1 MAFLLY
7 LSLLFL
13 CLFVSRVLK
22 KSEVLGLQRGKE
34 TKYTQPTA
42 RSGAHGWVGKWV
54 LRTTTCTK
62 KQRREGGRS
71 SPTAKKTEWRL
82 RI

>member
-22 KSEVLGLQRGKE
+22 KLEVLGLKRGKE

-54 LRTTTCTK
+54 LRTTHLH
-62 KQRREGGRS
+62 EGATD
-71 SPTAKKTEWRL
+71 PTAKKTE
-82 RI
+82 